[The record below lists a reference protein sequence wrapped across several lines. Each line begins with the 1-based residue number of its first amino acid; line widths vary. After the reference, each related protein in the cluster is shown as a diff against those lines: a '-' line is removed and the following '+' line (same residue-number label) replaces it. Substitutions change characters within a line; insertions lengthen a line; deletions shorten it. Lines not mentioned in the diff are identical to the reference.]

1 MHFFYS
7 RSSTGTDSWLMGFLP
22 FPLIVVMFM
31 AHALGI
37 NNIIH
42 LTTSEVQV
50 FKEVKTVILVDG

>member
-1 MHFFYS
+1 
-7 RSSTGTDSWLMGFLP
+7 MGFLP

-31 AHALGI
+31 AHAFGI

-50 FKEVKTVILVDG
+50 VKEVKTVILADG